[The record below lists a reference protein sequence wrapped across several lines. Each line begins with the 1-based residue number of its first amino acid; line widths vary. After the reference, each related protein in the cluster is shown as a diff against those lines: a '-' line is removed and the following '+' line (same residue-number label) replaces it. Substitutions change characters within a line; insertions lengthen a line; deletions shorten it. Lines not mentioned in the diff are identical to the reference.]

1 MKILVI
7 IIFALCTAPPFAFY
21 ICYAALTGKHVPPGF
36 IKAYAI
42 LLVTV
47 LGVALA
53 SCEGIEW
60 PGTIGIPFRG
70 LASWLR

>member
-1 MKILVI
+1 
-7 IIFALCTAPPFAFY
+7 
-21 ICYAALTGKHVPPGF
+21 LTGKHVPPGF